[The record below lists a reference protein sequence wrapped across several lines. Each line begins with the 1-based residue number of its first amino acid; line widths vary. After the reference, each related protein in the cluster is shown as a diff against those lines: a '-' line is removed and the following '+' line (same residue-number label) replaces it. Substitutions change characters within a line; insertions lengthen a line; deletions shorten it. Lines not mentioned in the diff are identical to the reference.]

1 MFSIRTDLLAWATSQ
16 SSTQNKACT
25 PTHNEQF
32 LGVNSPVENV
42 HGLELIKRLV
52 LCFFIILIILL
63 LHFHITVLYMF
74 SLVL

>member
-16 SSTQNKACT
+16 PSTQNKACT

-42 HGLELIKRLV
+42 HGLESIKRLV

>member
-16 SSTQNKACT
+16 PSTQNKACT

>member
-1 MFSIRTDLLAWATSQ
+1 MFSLRTDLLAWTTSQ
-16 SSTQNKACT
+16 PSTQNKACT

-42 HGLELIKRLV
+42 HGLELIKRVV

>member
-1 MFSIRTDLLAWATSQ
+1 MFSFRTDLLAWTTSQ
-16 SSTQNKACT
+16 PSTQNKACT